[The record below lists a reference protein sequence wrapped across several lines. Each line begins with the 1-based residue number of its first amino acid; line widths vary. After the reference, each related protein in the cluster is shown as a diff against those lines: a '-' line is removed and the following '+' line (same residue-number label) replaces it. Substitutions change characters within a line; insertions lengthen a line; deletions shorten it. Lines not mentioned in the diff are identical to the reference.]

1 MNRLASVLL
10 ALLLAVGV
18 SGQVVEGSVRDG
30 AGEALPFAGVYVK
43 DSTYG
48 TSTTRNGSY
57 TLTLNPG
64 TYVLEFSHVGFAST
78 KREVRLA
85 RGEQLRLDVSLV
97 RAATQIGTAE
107 VVADTRDKAKEIM
120 RKVRD
125 RRPAYLDAVQT
136 YACETY
142 HRSTLMREPKNY
154 QPLAATGLSPEL
166 LDSAGI
172 EVEEPEYLLMRE
184 LVSNTQFRAASRYQE
199 HITAIQKFKEGDIP
213 EEPMRSM
220 SASGGANFGDP
231 QLVPWAREARNA
243 YLVFEDLLSCGFNF
257 YENTFPYDAIAE
269 RQLTSPIAAGSAL
282 LYRYDYAGAV
292 YEAGQMVHKLQV
304 TPLSKGEPLFEG
316 ALFVAD
322 SSYALVAVDLRVN
335 RAAMTLCKEFHIV
348 QNYEEIAPGIWLP
361 VRRELTYHIGEGSN
375 NIVGRATLEHSGYV
389 VNQPLPKAFS
399 PTEVRRYDPKAFD
412 RDTTFWQTQRPAV
425 LNVNDLMFMQHADS
439 VRNYLQSDEWLQR
452 QDSVYNVIDIWT
464 PLVGYGYRNRAKGV
478 ELYIEGLLGQINPFG
493 IGGYRH
499 RLPAEV
505 SLELKGGYTLETN
518 GFVDY
523 GFANNDI
530 KGRISAG
537 LTYRPLK
544 FVRTMLTF
552 GDYYEMVNDYAS
564 IEQIFSRS
572 NFIRTTEYGISQRQ
586 ELINGLFAEAS
597 FTFEDQQALVG
608 LQLAD
613 WSSEL
618 FGDLNTPLDFAR
630 YKKSEFRLR
639 MQYNI
644 RQRYEIKRGRKLILG
659 SDYPELYLE
668 YRKGVPGLFGSEV
681 NFDYLEIG
689 ASHEL
694 DLVRYG
700 SSRWQVQMG
709 TYLNK
714 ANLRILEYK
723 YFRGSDQYF
732 FSDPLRSF
740 QLLGPTLNTPNEWFQ
755 ASYIHHFDGTLL
767 GKVPLVNLLKL
778 QLAAGGGVLSI
789 PDSGFNHG
797 EMFAGLERNFRIKG
811 QLLRF
816 GAYAVTA
823 DNTLAGPNLRY
834 KFGFAFYDSFRRKWD
849 Y

>member
-1 MNRLASVLL
+1 MNRIASVLL
-10 ALLLAVGV
+10 ALLLAAGV
-18 SGQVVEGSVRDG
+18 SGQVVQGSVRDG

-64 TYVLEFSHVGFAST
+64 TYVLVFSYVGFDST
-78 KREVRLA
+78 EREVRLA

-120 RKVRD
+120 RNVRD

-154 QPLAATGLSPEL
+154 QPIAATGLSPEL

-172 EVEEPEYLLMRE
+172 EVDEPEFLLMRE

-220 SASGGANFGDP
+220 SASGGNSFGDA
-231 QLVPWAREARNA
+231 QLVPWAREARNE

-257 YENTFPYDAIAE
+257 YENTFPYDAIAQ

-292 YEAGQMVHKLQV
+292 YEAGRMVHKLRV

-316 ALFVAD
+316 TLFVAD
-322 SSYALVAVDLRVN
+322 SSFALVAVDLRIN
-335 RAAMTLCKEFHIV
+335 RAAMTLCKDFHIV
-348 QNYEEIAPGIWLP
+348 QNYDEIAPGIWLP

-375 NIVGRATLEHSGYV
+375 DIVGRATLEHTGYV
-389 VNQPLPKAFS
+389 INQPLPQAFS

-412 RDTTFWQTQRPAV
+412 RDTTYWQAQRPAV
-425 LNVNDLMFMQHADS
+425 LNPDDLIFMQHADS

-499 RLPAEV
+499 RLPAQV

-597 FTFEDQQALVG
+597 FTFEDQRALVG

-755 ASYIHHFDGTLL
+755 ASYIHHFEGTLL
-767 GKVPLVNLLKL
+767 GKVPLINRLKL

-797 EMFAGLERNFRIKG
+797 ELFAGLERNFRIKG
-811 QLLRF
+811 QLFRF

-823 DNTLAGPNLRY
+823 DNTLAGPNLTY